1 MHEGGCGGSGT
12 WLYCGVHFQL
22 ACFHGIRGGS
32 LHSTRCVPCFY
43 LGLLPPLPRR
53 CLGFHFQVFRWA
65 RFRLGVCFTRCAL
78 AVCVT
83 LRLSGP
89 WCPGWSC
96 VNIMCWSNFLFVRQ
110 VVWEESKTEVLC
122 CNCFWHFVPKLR
134 EIFKR
139 SCFALVE
146 SENKTS
152 CLSVARLRPL
162 LLYSWC
168 LLLRFPLI
176 LFYCVLNPPRTAVTG
191 PACVSIL
198 I

>member
-1 MHEGGCGGSGT
+1 MCPV
-12 WLYCGVHFQL
+12 LL
-22 ACFHGIRGGS
+22 
-32 LHSTRCVPCFY
+32 
-43 LGLLPPLPRR
+43 LGASSSPSSPLPGISRY
-53 CLGFHFQVFRWA
+53 VFRQD
-65 RFRLGVCFTRCAL
+65 RFRLGACFTRFAL

-83 LRLSGP
+83 LRSSGP

-96 VNIMCWSNFLFVRQ
+96 VDIMCWSYFLFVRQ

-139 SCFALVE
+139 SCFALVVRK
-146 SENKTS
+146 NGTS
-152 CLSVARLRPL
+152 CLSVAHLRPL
-162 LLYSWC
+162 LLCSWC

-176 LFYCVLNPPRTAVTG
+176 LFHCVLSPPRTAVTG

-198 I
+198 R